1 MGNEDVDF
9 GPMQTSPCSNAH
21 RSLSCSFLNEYS
33 GDDDVGDNDV
43 HENEAHIVLDQEQG
57 YL

>member
-1 MGNEDVDF
+1 MG
-9 GPMQTSPCSNAH
+9 QIHTS
-21 RSLSCSFLNEYS
+21 SLSCSFLNEYS